1 MQELPENPH
10 LLCGMLL
17 GLIYLFNGM
26 FHAGSLVDDSG
37 VISMVRWIN
46 DLFEKLVSLFLGEA
60 PSHPTPVE
68 NNQPAAVASQSAPV
82 ASASTPQNPS
92 LSGIPRTSP
101 PQPYKNNSAPSSPG
115 FLNSPFSDPSKQQ
128 VAGMKVRQKG
138 EKEVDGKIVQAQT
151 NDTMYLQRNEIVKVV
166 YDRYAKFGDTI
177 ASAILSKTFLPNGQQ
192 LMLARL
198 GLQSVGSAMPDHDQI
213 VDWIDEQG
221 VDAFCEKMS
230 IRKPGDSP
238 NAEAKNI
245 ASRAREART
254 DQKASITEG
263 GIVPVSLNR
272 KKSNEETL

>member
-1 MQELPENPH
+1 
-10 LLCGMLL
+10 
-17 GLIYLFNGM
+17 
-26 FHAGSLVDDSG
+26 
-37 VISMVRWIN
+37 MVRWIN
-46 DLFEKLVSLFLGEA
+46 DFFEKLVSLFLGDA
-60 PSHPTPVE
+60 PAHPAPVE
-68 NNQPAAVASQSAPV
+68 NNQASPVTPQAPLGASATAPQKSAFPGATTASQ
-82 ASASTPQNPS
+82 
-92 LSGIPRTSP
+92 
-101 PQPYKNNSAPSSPG
+101 PQPYKNNTAPSSPG
-115 FLNSPFSDPSKQQ
+115 FVNSTFSDPSKQQ

-213 VDWIDEQG
+213 VDWIDEHG
-221 VDAFCEKMS
+221 VDSFCEKMS